1 MTFSNR
7 SRHEHGAFP
16 QSRSNKEKSPVFWLI
31 LAGGLLAAGAAWA
44 AEEKAAGMGG
54 SGEAA
59 FVAKIVLLLV
69 VGRGLGEVL
78 ERLGQPA
85 VMGQLIGGI
94 LLGPSLF
101 GWVWPDAQQLIFP
114 DDPEQQSMIEAVSQ
128 IGILLL
134 LLLTGMETDLKLV
147 RRVGAAC
154 FSISAT
160 GIAVPFACGVALA
173 YFLPDSLL
181 PEPDKRM
188 VAGLFLGT
196 ALSISSVKI
205 VAVIVREMGFLRRN
219 LGQVIISSAVIEDTI
234 GWLIIAVTFG
244 IATEGGIRLLPLAG
258 TVLGVA
264 AFMVFSFT
272 IGRRIVFTAIRW
284 TNDNIRSEYAVITV
298 IIVIMGL
305 MSLMTGALGVHTVLG
320 AFVAGILVGESP
332 ILTDHIET
340 QLRGIITAFF
350 MPVFFGLAGLSADL
364 TALADPALL
373 LLTVGLVL
381 VASVGKFVGAFVGGE
396 MAGMH
401 IKESIAIGS
410 AMNARGSTEVI
421 VATIGLTMGVLS
433 QTLFT
438 MIVTMAVVTTLAMPP
453 MLRWALGRLPISDE
467 EKARLDREE
476 LDAKGFVSKLERLLL
491 AADDSPVGRFAAYL
505 AGLVGGGSGMPTTLL
520 RIDRRLAGEAGT
532 GAGRTGKHAE
542 EVKRGARESATAVER
557 DEDVPV
563 EKVHLTERGEAGLDS
578 ETIAEEA
585 RKGYSMLIVGIGR
598 ALTPKGAFTRAV
610 NGIASG
616 FDGPLCLVVRAHGVA
631 GTLPTLDA
639 DTTILVPV
647 NGTDVTRRAA
657 DLALALARPHRAKVK
672 ALHISRKSAGESASL
687 SMRREEAVLKEIV
700 ELGERYGVTVETEI
714 KARTASD
721 TAIVR
726 AAAKGPA
733 LLVMGVSR
741 RAGEDLFFGETST
754 SVLAK
759 CPIPAVLV
767 AGEIVR
773 RDRTEAEAK
782 RSGKADK
789 AREATETEKEKEKK
803 EK

>member
-1 MTFSNR
+1 MQAARTVR
-7 SRHEHGAFP
+7 QAR
-16 QSRSNKEKSPVFWLI
+16 PVLVPI
-31 LAGGLLAAGAAWA
+31 AAATALLVAGAVAHA
-44 AEEKAAGMGG
+44 AEPAQGGAVMAG
-54 SGEAA
+54 SGEAV

-69 VGRGLGEVL
+69 VGRGLGEIL

-85 VMGQLIGGI
+85 IMGQLIGGI

-101 GWVWPDAQQLIFP
+101 GWVWPEAQQAIFP
-114 DDPEQQSMIEAVSQ
+114 ADPAQKSMIEALSQ
-128 IGILLL
+128 VGILLL

-160 GIAVPFACGVALA
+160 GIVVPFACGFVLA
-173 YFLPDSLL
+173 QFLPASLL
-181 PEPDKRM
+181 PENADHI

-219 LGQVIISSAVIEDTI
+219 LGQVIISSAIIEDTI
-234 GWLIIAVTFG
+234 GWLIIAITFG
-244 IATEGGIRLLPLAG
+244 IATEGGMKLLPLAG

-264 AFMVFSFT
+264 AFMAFSFT
-272 IGRRIVFTAIRW
+272 IGRRLVFTAIRW
-284 TNDNIRSEYAVITV
+284 TNDHVRSEYAVVTV
-298 IIVIMGL
+298 ILVIMGL
-305 MSLMTGALGVHTVLG
+305 MSLVTDWLGVHSVLG

-350 MPVFFGLAGLSADL
+350 MPIFFGLAGLSADL
-364 TALADPALL
+364 TALADPTMALL
-373 LLTVGLVL
+373 AAALVV
-381 VASVGKFVGAFVGGE
+381 VASVGKFAGAFTGGE

-401 IKESIAIGS
+401 FRESVAIGS

-433 QTLFT
+433 PTLFT

-453 MLRWALGRLPISDE
+453 MLRWALRRVPIGE
-467 EKARLDREE
+467 AERARLEREE
-476 LDAKGFVSKLERLLL
+476 LDARGFVSRLERLLL
-491 AADDSPVGRFAAYL
+491 AVDDSAVGKFAAYL

-520 RIDRRLAGEAGT
+520 RLDRRPAGEGGIA
-532 GAGRTGKHAE
+532 AKRPGKHAE

-557 DEDVPV
+557 DEAVPV
-563 EKVHLTERGEAGLDS
+563 EKLHLTARDEAGLDG
-578 ETIAEEA
+578 ETIAQEA
-585 RKGYSMLIVGIGR
+585 RKGYGMLIVGLGR
-598 ALTPKGAFTRAV
+598 ALTPKGAFTKAV
-610 NGIASG
+610 NEIASG
-616 FDGPLCLVVRAHGVA
+616 FDGPLCLVVKGRAAA
-631 GTLPTLDA
+631 GTLPALDA
-639 DTTILVPV
+639 DATILVPV
-647 NGTDVTRRAA
+647 NGTEVTRRAA
-657 DLALALARPHRAKVK
+657 DLALALARPHRARVK
-672 ALHISRKSAGESASL
+672 ALHISRKAAGETASL

-700 ELGERYGVTVETEI
+700 ELGERYGVEVETQI
-714 KARTASD
+714 RARTASD

-741 RAGEDLFFGETST
+741 RAGEELFFGETST

-759 CPIPAVLV
+759 CPIPVVLV
-767 AGEIVR
+767 AGETAR
-773 RDRTEAEAK
+773 AERGGTEAR
-782 RSGKADK
+782 RSGKADR
-789 AREATETEKEKEKK
+789 AEEATDTEKQK
-803 EK
+803 